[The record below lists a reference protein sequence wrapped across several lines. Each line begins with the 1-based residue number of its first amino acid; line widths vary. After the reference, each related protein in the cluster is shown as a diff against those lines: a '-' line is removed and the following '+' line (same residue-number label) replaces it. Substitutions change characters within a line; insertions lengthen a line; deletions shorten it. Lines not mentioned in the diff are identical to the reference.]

1 MGKIG
6 DKIKMSYFTEGEKR
20 WIKRHTEKT
29 FKELNIKGVNMNI
42 GTVKSPKWDKE
53 MEKLKNPII
62 SKLLKLKYRI
72 NDTAKEE
79 GGWSDDMSSDKRY
92 VQSLL
97 TDIRKHKFTK
107 LAPEDGHCCNG
118 LWRKYEG

>member
-1 MGKIG
+1 MNTKNGGILPNPISTLK
-6 DKIKMSYFTEGEKR
+6 KKPAKR
-20 WIKRHTEKT
+20 RPSKRNAN
-29 FKELNIKGVNMNI
+29 LSG
-42 GTVKSPKWDKE
+42 G
-53 MEKLKNPII
+53 NPII
-62 SKLLKLKYRI
+62 EKLLKLKYRI

-79 GGWSDDMSSDKRY
+79 GGWSDDMSNDKRY